1 MRRAL
6 ALVGVV
12 LCLSGCSV
20 RRPTPDELF
29 AGAYGTDPVSATFDH
44 SMIMEGYTDNMNMS
58 VSTIMTLENVFDSKA
73 HVRCVIGGVDA
84 SVDIDLYRIESD
96 GKTLTYARN
105 SVGNYD
111 LIQESDEFLGLLP
124 ELDSS
129 RYDNLSV
136 KPDKAFWRLTGTIP
150 ISELS
155 GLELAVD
162 DVDLNAEFIFD
173 KTSGYIQRMHISLPD
188 EIVLSD
194 STVTGLEL
202 DIQVS
207 KINETDFEL
216 PEFKED
222 NGNGN
227 DN

>member
-1 MRRAL
+1 MRRVL
-6 ALVGVV
+6 ILVGAV
-12 LCLSGCSV
+12 LCLSGCSSG
-20 RRPTPDELF
+20 RPTPDELF
-29 AGAYGTDPVSATFDH
+29 AGAYGDNPVSATFDH
-44 SMIMEGYTDNMNMS
+44 SIIMEGYNDDMNMS
-58 VSTIMTLENVFDSKA
+58 VSTIMTLENVFNSKA

-136 KPDKAFWRLTGTIP
+136 KSDKDFWRLTGTIP

-155 GLELAVD
+155 GLELAVE
-162 DVDLNAEFIFD
+162 DVDLNAEFVFD
-173 KTSGYIQRMHISLPD
+173 KSSGYIQRMHISLPD
-188 EIVLSD
+188 EITLSD

-202 DIQVS
+202 DVQVS

-216 PEFKED
+216 PEGLE
-222 NGNGN
+222 
-227 DN
+227 